1 MNTKSS
7 MELISD
13 SSPRRGFL
21 NFLSK
26 ENGSWWK
33 TKHWW
38 VQMLIWV
45 AIINGMIAMVLVSI
59 ANEPQ
64 VTAPSS
70 TPIHAL
76 LYSLFSGMAPVIGMI
91 IIAQDALVEEK
102 QTGTAAWILSKPVS
116 RVSFFLSKLIANG
129 LGGLVTMVLI
139 PGAVAYVE
147 FYFATRAWPN
157 PIAFL
162 EVIGIIFLNLAFY
175 LSLTLM
181 LGAFFQSRGGVIAI
195 PMFVLFGA
203 QLLGSVKPLLYVMPW
218 LLLWPLQF
226 GGPEQ
231 ISIAGAILMGNPI
244 PTFWPIITTALFT
257 TIFVILGIW
266 RFDKQEF

>member
-1 MNTKSS
+1 
-7 MELISD
+7 
-13 SSPRRGFL
+13 
-21 NFLSK
+21 
-26 ENGSWWK
+26 
-33 TKHWW
+33 
-38 VQMLIWV
+38 
-45 AIINGMIAMVLVSI
+45 
-59 ANEPQ
+59 
-64 VTAPSS
+64 
-70 TPIHAL
+70 
-76 LYSLFSGMAPVIGMI
+76 MI

-147 FYFATRAWPN
+147 FYFASRVWSN

-162 EVIGIIFLNLAFY
+162 EVIGIIFLNLVFY

-218 LLLWPLQF
+218 LLLWPLPF
-226 GGPEQ
+226 KSTEQ
-231 ISIAGAILMGNPI
+231 ISIAGAILTGNPV
-244 PTFWPIITTALFT
+244 PTYWPIVTTA
-257 TIFVILGIW
+257 IFSVIFIVLGIW